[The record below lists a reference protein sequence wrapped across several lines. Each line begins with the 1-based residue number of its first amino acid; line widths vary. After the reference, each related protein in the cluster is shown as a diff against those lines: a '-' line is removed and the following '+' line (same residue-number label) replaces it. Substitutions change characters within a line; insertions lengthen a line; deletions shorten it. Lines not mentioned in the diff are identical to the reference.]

1 MYFKQSNRP
10 WWMAIGLM
18 LLGMPCAQAQI
29 QSKASPTV
37 NREMQGARPAV
48 MDMRL
53 NRQKPTPEMSQDNNL
68 LITGNVAGAK
78 HFRAYV
84 PYRATSELQTG
95 MPSDSLRPFFRLSQQ
110 PDYPT
115 SSPVGYTPYYSATA
129 TATHTRVG
137 QPGIITPA
145 MFSQMSATTH
155 FVPQQ
160 RPSVLSLTSPEA
172 RTSQADLFEPKRR
185 YTDENW
191 SETRPG
197 DLLLMSA
204 TPDLDHL
211 LQMSASIM
219 QMDVVLTQDANV
231 VPAHTQNTD
240 PSRAAVSDA
249 SGLGPARSEPA
260 QGAIQDP
267 NASEVTVRSA
277 YSMTTKIAMQAYAQ
291 TKFNTFMKAGE
302 MYLKQGEYDKAANA
316 YSLASVYQ
324 AGHVL
329 AVAGKS
335 HALLGRRAYSS
346 SALHLIRALNV
357 LPDYAKTDMGL
368 SDLVGGPKA
377 VKDHIDRLE
386 LRAEHKHV
394 PELKLLLAFIY
405 VQVGDLGLA
414 QKVLQDVPPDS
425 SYEIAR
431 GALLEASRSVMP

>member
-10 WWMAIGLM
+10 WWVAIGLM

-29 QSKASPTV
+29 QSTASPTV

-48 MDMRL
+48 KDMRL
-53 NRQKPTPEMSQDNNL
+53 KRRPFTPGMSQDNNL

-78 HFRAYV
+78 HFRVPV

-95 MPSDSLRPFFRLSQQ
+95 LASDSLGSFFRLSQQ
-110 PDYPT
+110 PEYRA

-129 TATHTRVG
+129 TATHTEVG

-160 RPSVLSLTSPEA
+160 RPSVLGQTSQEA
-172 RTSQADLFEPKRR
+172 RTSQADLFEPRRR

-191 SETRPG
+191 SQTLPG
-197 DLLLMSA
+197 DLLLKSA
-204 TPDLDHL
+204 TPDLEYL
-211 LQMSASIM
+211 LQMPASIT
-219 QMDVVLTQDANV
+219 QMDVVLTQDANA
-231 VPAHTQNTD
+231 VPAYTQNTD
-240 PSRAAVSDA
+240 PSRPMFDVN
-249 SGLGPARSEPA
+249 GLGPARSKPA
-260 QGAIQDP
+260 QAAMQDP
-267 NASEVTVRSA
+267 NASEVMVRSA
-277 YSMTTKIAMQAYAQ
+277 YPMTTKIAMQAYAQ
-291 TKFNTFMKAGE
+291 TKFNTFMKTGE
-302 MYLKQGEYDKAANA
+302 MHLKQGEYDKAVNA

-346 SALHLIRALNV
+346 SALHLIRTLNV

-386 LRAEHKHV
+386 LRAERKHV

-431 GALLEASRSVMP
+431 GALLEASRSIMP